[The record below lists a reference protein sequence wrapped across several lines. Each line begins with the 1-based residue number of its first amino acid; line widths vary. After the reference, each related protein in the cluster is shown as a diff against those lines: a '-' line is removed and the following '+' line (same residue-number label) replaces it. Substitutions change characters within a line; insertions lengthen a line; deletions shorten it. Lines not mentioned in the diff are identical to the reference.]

1 MGYPADHKEK
11 TRQKIV
17 KAARRL
23 WKGNGFSGASVDKVM
38 NEAGLTRG
46 GFYAHFKSKDDLLV
60 EVLSENKLLEGLEM
74 LKAKGM
80 DAPDM
85 QRKAALEWYLSTQH
99 RDHPQDGCPLTALTQ
114 EIPRLGKRSRRVM
127 SNMIQKFAV
136 WLRGDKQEASG
147 LAALSLMVGA
157 VTLSRAVED
166 EKLADEI
173 LVEAKEHLCHMLE
186 DVEYK

>member
-11 TRQKIV
+11 TRQKII

-23 WKGNGFSGASVDKVM
+23 WKGNGFSGASVDMVM
-38 NEAGLTRG
+38 HEAGLTRG

-60 EVLSENKLLEGLEM
+60 EVLSENKLLEGLKM

-80 DAPDM
+80 DSPDM
-85 QRKAALEWYLSTQH
+85 QRQAALEWYLSVQH
-99 RDHPQDGCPLTALTQ
+99 RDHPEDGCPLTTLTQ

-127 SNMIQKFAV
+127 SDMIRKFAD
-136 WLRGDKQEASG
+136 WLRGDKQEVSG

-157 VTLSRAVED
+157 VTLSRVVED
-166 EKLADEI
+166 EKLAVEI
-173 LVEAKEHLCHMLE
+173 LIEAKEHLCRIMKHQ
-186 DVEYK
+186 EYK